1 MMAPEAIAQAVI
13 RFVEDDSLM
22 GQVVEVRPTGVNV
35 IEPRRAP
42 RQRS

>member
-13 RFVEDDSLM
+13 KFIEDDSQA
-22 GQVVEVRPTGVNV
+22 GQVVEVRPSGVNV

-42 RQRS
+42 ERRS